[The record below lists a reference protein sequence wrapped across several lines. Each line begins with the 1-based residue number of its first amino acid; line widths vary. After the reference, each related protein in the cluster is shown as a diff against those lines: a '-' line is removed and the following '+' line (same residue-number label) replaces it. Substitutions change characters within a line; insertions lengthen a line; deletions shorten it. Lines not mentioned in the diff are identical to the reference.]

1 MAEETIEAPATEAPV
16 VEGETK
22 PENGKKQYK
31 RVPVEELFDLTKPIP
46 RAERP
51 DKDAHDKELEEISN
65 EIKALEEERQK
76 VQAAIDA
83 KKNSGKGSEISLE
96 RDALAKF
103 RAQKGAL
110 IDEKKQFVA
119 KLEAIKT
126 QGDKIAK
133 DRKDTRANVKFQKV
147 EEIDAEIAKLKKAQE
162 TTSMSLAAEKKILKE
177 IDQLQ
182 ASKAL
187 VATLKSKDTDLDDVK
202 EQRKLITAQIAAK
215 DKEIDEVQVQ
225 ITQKMNRVNELNEK
239 ETGKRDAIKELITK
253 RDDLR
258 KQINDLFKKKD
269 ASRATFR
276 DKNNDWFNYKRA
288 IDAQKKMEYEA
299 EKKIRDEEH
308 AAYLKKLE
316 EEEAKKIPY
325 EEEQNLCD
333 YLAEYLTRT
342 YLTDKEAEAKKA
354 AEEAEKKKAAGFVA
368 PTDDPFAKFKPVQK
382 DADVEYFGKGKGKK
396 KRDRV
401 KKKEEKAV
409 AGPLTLNMDSFE
421 QFALVGLTPPTT
433 IDQVAK
439 TVEDLK
445 ARKVWYSEQ
454 PRGSVPTAIEIRKAN
469 EKAAAKLRSS
479 NLESTAVAEPSK
491 AKSKNDNFSLSN
503 DEFVPLGS
511 GAGASSLNANWGQKP
526 PAEEP
531 TEDAVEASAEE

>member
-1 MAEETIEAPATEAPV
+1 M
-16 VEGETK
+16 
-22 PENGKKQYK
+22 
-31 RVPVEELFDLTKPIP
+31 
-46 RAERP
+46 
-51 DKDAHDKELEEISN
+51 
-65 EIKALEEERQK
+65 
-76 VQAAIDA
+76 
-83 KKNSGKGSEISLE
+83 E

-110 IDEKKQFVA
+110 IDEKKQILA
-119 KLEAIKT
+119 KLEVIKT

-133 DRKDTRANVKFQKV
+133 DRKDTRANVKFHKV
-147 EEIDAEIAKLKKAQE
+147 EDIDKELARLKKAQE
-162 TTSMSLAAEKKILKE
+162 TTSMSLAEEKKILKE

-202 EQRKLITAQIAAK
+202 EQRKLIAAQIAAK
-215 DKEIDEVQVQ
+215 DKEIDEVQSL
-225 ITQKMNRVNELNEK
+225 IAEKMNRVNELNEK
-239 ETGKRDAIKELITK
+239 ETGKRDALKELITK

-258 KQINDLFKKKD
+258 KQINDFFKKKD
-269 ASRATFR
+269 TARATFR
-276 DKNNDWFNYKRA
+276 DKSNDWFNFKRA

-299 EKKIRDEEH
+299 EKKIREEEH
-308 AAYLKKLE
+308 AAYLKKKE

-342 YLTDKEAEAKKA
+342 YLVDKEAEAKKA
-354 AEEAEKKKAAGFVA
+354 AEEAEKKKSAGIVA

-382 DADVEYFGKGKGKK
+382 DTDEEFFSKGKGKK

-421 QFALVGLTPPTT
+421 QFALVGLTPPTN

-439 TVEDLK
+439 TVEDLR
-445 ARKVWYSEQ
+445 ARKIWYSEQ
-454 PRGSVPTAIEIRKAN
+454 PRGSVPTATEIRKAN
-469 EKAAAKLRSS
+469 EKAAAKLRNST
-479 NLESTAVAEPSK
+479 LESSTVVEPTKVK
-491 AKSKNDNFSLSN
+491 AKTDNFSLSN

-511 GAGASSLNANWGQKP
+511 GAGASSLNATWGQKP

-531 TEDAVEASAEE
+531 IDDVVDVEAPVEE

>member
-1 MAEETIEAPATEAPV
+1 MAEETNEAPATEVPV

-22 PENGKKQYK
+22 PENGKKQFK
-31 RVPVEELFDLTKPIP
+31 REPVEELFDLTKPIP

-51 DKDAHDKELEEISN
+51 DKEAHEKELEEISN
-65 EIKALEEERQK
+65 EIKTLQDERQK
-76 VQAAIDA
+76 VQDAIDA

-96 RDALAKF
+96 RDALTKF

-110 IDEKKQFVA
+110 INEKKLFLV
-119 KLEAIKT
+119 KLDAIKT

-133 DRKDTRANVKFQKV
+133 DRKDTRANVKFNTV
-147 EEIDAEIAKLKKAQE
+147 EEIDQQIAKLKKAQE
-162 TTSMSLAAEKKILKE
+162 TTSMSLAEEKKILKE

-187 VATLKSKDTDLDDVK
+187 VASLKSKDTDLVDVK

-225 ITQKMNRVNELNEK
+225 ITEKMNRVNELNEK
-239 ETGKRDAIKELITK
+239 ETGKREAVNELITK

-258 KQINDLFKKKD
+258 KQINDCFRKKD

-299 EKKIRDEEH
+299 EKKIREEEH

-354 AEEAEKKKAAGFVA
+354 AEEAEKKKLAGFVA

-382 DADVEYFGKGKGKK
+382 DTDVEYFGKGKGKK

-421 QFALVGLTPPTT
+421 QFALVGLNPPTT

-445 ARKVWYSEQ
+445 AQKVWYSEQ
-454 PRGSVPTAIEIRKAN
+454 PRGSVPTATDIRKAN

-479 NLESTAVAEPSK
+479 NLESSAVVEPSK
-491 AKSKNDNFSLSN
+491 TKADNFSLSN

-526 PAEEP
+526 PAEEA